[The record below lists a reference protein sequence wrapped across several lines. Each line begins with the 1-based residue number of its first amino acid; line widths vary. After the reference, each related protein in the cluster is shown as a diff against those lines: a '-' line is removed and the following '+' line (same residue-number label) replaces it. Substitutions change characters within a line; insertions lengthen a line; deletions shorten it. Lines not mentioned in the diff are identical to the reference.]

1 MKSINYN
8 QLRQVTFE
16 KVQTL
21 DLTHFQQNKNFYYE
35 LNDFE
40 IPFDLYQNST
50 ELENHFKKIKNK
62 SVQNKNLKALIAIN
76 FAEFLFALLRKA
88 KEDEISKSQIR
99 TDLSNLLNK
108 LDLDKIIKMISKI
121 EEAENSENLLKPL
134 KLLQSRKPKSAWIS
148 EKDLIRNT
156 ILKDFTSGIYGC
168 LLPESSQD
176 NGRYF
181 SCVFFNTRRK
191 WSQFTL
197 VKIARW
203 ITIEDYENILSEAE
217 EFKKTNQHQTE
228 LIIVSLGFSEEVF
241 AKFSKGEKGS
251 LEELSLKEV
260 EFRANLDD
268 AYENFSNR
276 LIDHNEI

>member
-1 MKSINYN
+1 M
-8 QLRQVTFE
+8 TFE

-21 DLTHFQQNKNFYYE
+21 DLTHFQQNKNFHYE

-40 IPFDLYQNST
+40 IPFGLYQNPT
-50 ELENHFKKIKNK
+50 ELENHFKKLKNK
-62 SVQNKNLKALIAIN
+62 SVQNKNLKTLTAIN
-76 FAEFLFALLRKA
+76 FLELLIELIKKA

-99 TDLSNLLNK
+99 KDLSDLLNN

-121 EEAENSENLLKPL
+121 EEAENPENLLKYL

-148 EKDLIRNT
+148 EKYLIRNT

-168 LLPESSQD
+168 LLPERTKD

-181 SCVFFNTRRK
+181 SCVFFDTRRK

-197 VKIARW
+197 VKIARL
-203 ITIEDYENILSEAE
+203 ITIEDYENALSEAE
-217 EFKKTNQHQTE
+217 EFKQKNQHQTE

-241 AKFSKGEKGS
+241 EKFSKREKGN
-251 LEELSLKEV
+251 LEEISLKEV
-260 EFRANLDD
+260 EFRANLED

-276 LIDHNEI
+276 LIDYNEI

>member
-1 MKSINYN
+1 M
-8 QLRQVTFE
+8 TFE

-21 DLTHFQQNKNFYYE
+21 DLTHFQQNKNFHYE

-40 IPFDLYQNST
+40 IPFGLYQNPT
-50 ELENHFKKIKNK
+50 ELENHFKKLKNK
-62 SVQNKNLKALIAIN
+62 SVQNKNLKTLTAIN
-76 FAEFLFALLRKA
+76 FLELLIELIKKA

-99 TDLSNLLNK
+99 KDLRDLLNN

-121 EEAENSENLLKPL
+121 EEEENPENLLKYL
-134 KLLQSRKPKSAWIS
+134 KLFQSRKPKSAWIS

-168 LLPESSQD
+168 LLPESTQD

-181 SCVFFNTRRK
+181 SCVFFDTRRK

-197 VKIARW
+197 VKIAKW
-203 ITIEDYENILSEAE
+203 ITFEDYKNILSEAE
-217 EFKKTNQHQTE
+217 EFKLKNQHQTE
-228 LIIVSLGFSEEVF
+228 LVIVSLGFSEEVF

-251 LEELSLKEV
+251 LEEISLKEV